1 MDASELLRIVD
12 TIHRDKKIDK
22 EVVLGSIESA
32 LISAAKKYYDD
43 DSEIHVHI
51 DRDSGL
57 IVGERNG
64 VLMAPEEIAQRIGA
78 QTAKQVMIQKIREA
92 ERDTI
97 FNDFKSQV
105 DTMVTGTV
113 HKMERGTAIVNIPG
127 IEAILPSSEMIPR
140 ESIKVGDHIRA
151 TIAEVRKQGS
161 RVKVVLSRTR
171 THLVRHLFEENI
183 PEISEG
189 IIEIKAIS
197 REPGYR
203 SKVAVRS
210 DDQRIDSQ
218 GACIGVRGSRIKAI
232 KDDLAGEQID
242 IVLWDDDPLKLIPNA
257 LQPAE
262 IEETIL
268 CQILGRAIV
277 LVNESQLSLAI
288 GKRGQNVRLA
298 SKLCG
303 WDIEIM
309 TSDELQENLE
319 KAVVGFGSIP
329 GVTAE
334 LADMLVGEGFL
345 TYDDLSIIEPD
356 LLQEMGKFSEEM
368 ALSITDEA
376 ERRADASEQAIAYE
390 KSGSGNNSYRESAPA
405 AVSESREADSAEAE
419 SVTTAENAAEPVAET
434 EELEATED
442 AEAPETAAEV
452 TEDAETTAEPE
463 AEATEDAG
471 TTAEKTAEAE

>member
-22 EVVLGSIESA
+22 EVVLGSIEAA
-32 LISAAKKYYDD
+32 LVSAAKKYYGD
-43 DSEIHVHI
+43 DSEIHINI
-51 DRDSGL
+51 DRESGL

-64 VLMAPEEIAQRIGA
+64 IMMAPEEIAQRIGA

-92 ERDTI
+92 ERDMI
-97 FNDFKSQV
+97 FDDFKAQLNA
-105 DTMVTGTV
+105 MVTGTV

-127 IEAILPSSEMIPR
+127 IESILPSSEMIPK
-140 ESIKVGDHIRA
+140 ESIKVGDHVRA

-171 THLVRHLFEENI
+171 THLVRQLFEENI
-183 PEISEG
+183 PEIAEG
-189 IIEIKAIS
+189 VIEIKAIS

-309 TSDELQENLE
+309 TAEELQENLE

-329 GVTAE
+329 GVTPE

-345 TYDDLSIIEPD
+345 TYDDLSVIEPD
-356 LLQEMGKFSEEM
+356 MLQEMGDLSEEEA
-368 ALSITDEA
+368 ALIVDEA
-376 ERRADASEQAIAYE
+376 ERRADASEQATAQE
-390 KSGSGNNSYRESAPA
+390 KGESTKK
-405 AVSESREADSAEAE
+405 EARSAEILPEPVEEPEPAE
-419 SVTTAENAAEPVAET
+419 EPEPTEPANSQEIPNSVDNETAE
-434 EELEATED
+434 
-442 AEAPETAAEV
+442 
-452 TEDAETTAEPE
+452 
-463 AEATEDAG
+463 
-471 TTAEKTAEAE
+471 

>member
-97 FNDFKSQV
+97 FNDFKSQL

-329 GVTAE
+329 GVTPE

-376 ERRADASEQAIAYE
+376 ERRADASEQAFAYE
-390 KSGSGNNSYRESAPA
+390 KTGSGNSNYSESFSAS
-405 AVSESREADSAEAE
+405 VSEPREETDSSAEAE
-419 SVTTAENAAEPVAET
+419 LIATMENVAE
-434 EELEATED
+434 A
-442 AEAPETAAEV
+442 

-463 AEATEDAG
+463 EATEDAEA
-471 TTAEKTAEAE
+471 TAEPEEATEDAEATAEPEATEEKSAEAE